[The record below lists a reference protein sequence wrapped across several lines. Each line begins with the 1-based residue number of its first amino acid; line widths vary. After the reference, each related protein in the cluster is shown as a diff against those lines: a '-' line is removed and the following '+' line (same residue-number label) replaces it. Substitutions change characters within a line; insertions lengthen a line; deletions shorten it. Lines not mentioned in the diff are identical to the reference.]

1 MPQTNDN
8 KKAIYSYK
16 MKKNIDIPD
25 NIRWDLEKLALEEKK
40 DLKNFIQ
47 DILISLVRGQK
58 KEKKKND

>member
-1 MPQTNDN
+1 
-8 KKAIYSYK
+8 

-25 NIRWDLEKLALEEKK
+25 NIRWDLEKLALEAKK

-47 DILISLVRGQK
+47 DILISLVRRQK